1 MICNLRGGFEVIY
14 AIVEENNQAKLNK
27 LENYQENKPWFQV
40 DVHLRKSESIIEKIH
55 QLYSKYLYIF
65 SIS

>member
-1 MICNLRGGFEVIY
+1 MICNLKGGFEVIY

-40 DVHLRKSESIIEKIH
+40 DVHLRKSEPIIETINL
-55 QLYSKYLYIF
+55 LYSEYLSF
-65 SIS
+65 LSIS